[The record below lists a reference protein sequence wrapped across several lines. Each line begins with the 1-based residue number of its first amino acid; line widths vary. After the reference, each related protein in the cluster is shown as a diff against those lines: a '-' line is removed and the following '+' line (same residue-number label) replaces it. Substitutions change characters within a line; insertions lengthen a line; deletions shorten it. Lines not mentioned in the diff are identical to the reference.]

1 MSQQVAL
8 TTTDNPFDVFT
19 QFDEWNAWDLE
30 HGYCTCAYL
39 ARIVRSSDELSV
51 ADQDL
56 ALEYGIDEIIR
67 EDPLGLWKKV
77 VLNVE
82 DEEQNSESSE

>member
-1 MSQQVAL
+1 MTQQVAI
-8 TTTDNPFDVFT
+8 TTVDNPFDVFT

-30 HGYCTCAYL
+30 HGYGTNAYL
-39 ARIVRSSDELSV
+39 ARIVRSSDELSI

-67 EDPLGLWKKV
+67 EDVLGLYKKV
-77 VLNVE
+77 SLEHDVSEVP
-82 DEEQNSESSE
+82 ESSE